1 MKITK
6 TAIVTRICH
15 TVVVDNIPYFRNE
28 HLTYGVN
35 GDLEEQKVTW
45 SVGDKDGKGPYVEPS
60 GPLDH
65 IKKHTSKSLEE
76 KFKFLLDQ

>member
-6 TAIVTRICH
+6 TVMYTRICH
-15 TVVVDNIPYFRNE
+15 TVVVDNIPYFRDE
-28 HLTYGVN
+28 YLAYGAK
-35 GDLEEQKVTW
+35 GDLEVQKVTW

-76 KFKFLLDQ
+76 KFKFFRTK